1 MNRNKIIGVI
11 LIIAAV
17 TGVFFLFPHL
27 LPAVDDAKAPVHTYL
42 SDYYIENSLEDTGA
56 HNMVTAVLAD
66 YRGFD
71 TLFETCVMF
80 LAGITALMVLST
92 TAKVRK
98 PERSREEKLR
108 ISFSSTVLDTAF
120 RIIVPVIVI
129 YAFYVLAHGELSL
142 GGGFQAGA
150 LLAIAYTIDRI
161 IPSFNSSLGNLTEE
175 AAAITA
181 GAGVFIYILTGLL
194 PMAGGGNFLEYGKL
208 PFGGET
214 AEQIRELHTVGI
226 ILIEIG
232 VVVCVMATI
241 INILEVV
248 LERTEFDD

>member
-1 MNRNKIIGVI
+1 MNRNKILGVI

-17 TGVFFLFPHL
+17 TGVFFLFPDL

-42 SDYYIENSLEDTGA
+42 SDYYIEHSLDDTGA

-175 AAAITA
+175 TAAMTA
-181 GAGVFIYILTGLL
+181 GVGVFIYILTGLL

>member
-1 MNRNKIIGVI
+1 MNRNKILGVI

-17 TGVFFLFPHL
+17 TGVFFLFPDL

-42 SDYYIENSLEDTGA
+42 SDYYIEHSLDDTGA

-214 AEQIRELHTVGI
+214 ADEIRELHTVGF

-232 VVVCVMATI
+232 VVVCVMTTI

>member
-17 TGVFFLFPHL
+17 TGVFFLFPDL

-42 SDYYIENSLEDTGA
+42 SDYYIEHSLDDTGA

-175 AAAITA
+175 TAAMTA
-181 GAGVFIYILTGLL
+181 GVGVFIYILTGLL

-214 AEQIRELHTVGI
+214 ADEIRQLHAAGI

>member
-1 MNRNKIIGVI
+1 MNRNKILGVI

-17 TGVFFLFPHL
+17 TGVFFLFPDL

-42 SDYYIENSLEDTGA
+42 SDYYIEHSLDDTGA

-214 AEQIRELHTVGI
+214 ADEIRQLHAAGI

>member
-1 MNRNKIIGVI
+1 MNRNKILGVI

-17 TGVFFLFPHL
+17 TGVFFLFPDL

-175 AAAITA
+175 TAAMTA
-181 GAGVFIYILTGLL
+181 GVGVFIYILTGLL

>member
-1 MNRNKIIGVI
+1 MNRNKILGVI

-17 TGVFFLFPHL
+17 TGVFFLFPDL
-27 LPAVDDAKAPVHTYL
+27 LQAVDDAKAPVHTYL

-175 AAAITA
+175 TAAMTA
-181 GAGVFIYILTGLL
+181 GVGVFIYILTGLL

>member
-1 MNRNKIIGVI
+1 MNRNKILGVI

-17 TGVFFLFPHL
+17 TGVFFLFPDL

-42 SDYYIENSLEDTGA
+42 SDYYIEHSLDDTGA

>member
-1 MNRNKIIGVI
+1 MNRNKILGVI

-17 TGVFFLFPHL
+17 TGVFFLFPDL

-42 SDYYIENSLEDTGA
+42 SDYYIEHSLDDTGA

-214 AEQIRELHTVGI
+214 ADEIRELHTVGI

>member
-1 MNRNKIIGVI
+1 MNRNKILGVI

-17 TGVFFLFPHL
+17 TGVFFLFPDL

-175 AAAITA
+175 TAAMTA
-181 GAGVFIYILTGLL
+181 GVGVFIYILTGLL

-214 AEQIRELHTVGI
+214 ADEIRELHTVGI

>member
-1 MNRNKIIGVI
+1 MNRNKILGVI

-17 TGVFFLFPHL
+17 TGVFFLFPDL

-161 IPSFNSSLGNLTEE
+161 IPSFNSSLGNLTEG

>member
-1 MNRNKIIGVI
+1 MNRNKILGVI

-17 TGVFFLFPHL
+17 TGVFFLFPNL

-42 SDYYIENSLEDTGA
+42 SDYYIEHSLDDTGA

-175 AAAITA
+175 TAAMTA
-181 GAGVFIYILTGLL
+181 GVGVFIYILTGLL

>member
-17 TGVFFLFPHL
+17 TGVFFLFPDL

>member
-17 TGVFFLFPHL
+17 TGVFFLFPDL

-175 AAAITA
+175 TAAMTA
-181 GAGVFIYILTGLL
+181 GVGVFIYILTGLL

>member
-1 MNRNKIIGVI
+1 MI

-17 TGVFFLFPHL
+17 TGVFFLFPDL

-42 SDYYIENSLEDTGA
+42 SDYYIEHSLDDTGA

-175 AAAITA
+175 TAAMTA
-181 GAGVFIYILTGLL
+181 GVGVFIYILTGLL

-214 AEQIRELHTVGI
+214 ADEIRELHTVGI

>member
-1 MNRNKIIGVI
+1 MNRNKILGVI

-42 SDYYIENSLEDTGA
+42 SDYYIEHSLDDTGA

-175 AAAITA
+175 TAAMTA
-181 GAGVFIYILTGLL
+181 GVGVFIYILTGLL

-214 AEQIRELHTVGI
+214 ADEIRQLHTVGI

>member
-1 MNRNKIIGVI
+1 MNRNKILGVI

-17 TGVFFLFPHL
+17 TGVFFLFPDL

-42 SDYYIENSLEDTGA
+42 SDYYIEHSLDDTGA

-175 AAAITA
+175 TAAMTA
-181 GAGVFIYILTGLL
+181 GVGVFIYILTGLL

-214 AEQIRELHTVGI
+214 ADEIRQLHAAGI